1 MEYKDTLLMPKTE
14 FPMRGNLPQRE
25 PEVQA
30 KWEEMNIYQ
39 KVQERTK
46 GRQMFVLHDGPP
58 YANGDI
64 HMGHALNK
72 ILKDMIVRYK
82 SMSGFHAPYVPGW
95 DTHGLPIEQALT
107 NKGVKRKEMTVAE
120 FRELCTKYALEQIDN
135 QRSQFKRLGV
145 RGDWENPYI
154 TLKPEYEAQQI
165 KVFGEMAKKGYI
177 YKGLKPVYWSPSSES
192 ALAEAEIEYQDKRS
206 ASIYVGFKVKDGKG
220 VLDTDTQI
228 VIWTTTPWT
237 IPANLGISVHPDLTY
252 VVVTANGNK
261 FLVAEAL
268 LEAVTKEIGWED
280 AAVVQKVKGA
290 ELELIVAA
298 HPLYDRDSLVMLGEH
313 VTTDAG
319 TGCVH
324 TAPGHGEDDFYV
336 GQKYGLEV
344 LCPVDDKGVMTSEAP
359 GFEGLF
365 YDTANK
371 PIVQALEEADA
382 LLKLSFITHSYPH
395 DWRTKKPVI
404 FRATAQWF
412 ASIKDF
418 RNELLEAVKETK
430 WVPAWGETRLFN
442 MVRDRGD
449 WCISRQRVWGVPIP
463 VFYDENGKEIITDET
478 IEHVSNL
485 FREFGSNIWFER
497 EAKDL
502 LPEGFTHPG
511 SPNGTFT
518 KETDIMDVWFDS
530 GSSHQAVLL
539 EREDLVRPA
548 DLYLEGSDQ
557 YRGWFNS
564 SLSTAVAVT
573 GEAPYKGV
581 LSHGF
586 ALDGE
591 GRKMSKSIGNV
602 VVPAK
607 VMNQLG
613 ADILR
618 LWVASV
624 DYQADVRVSDAI
636 LKQVAEVY
644 RKIRNTFRF
653 LLGNLADFDPAVN
666 RVAYE
671 DLREVDQFMLVKLN
685 KLVKNVRNAYENYEF
700 AGIYHAINNFCTLDL
715 SAFYLD
721 FAKDVLYIEAVNN
734 HERRAIQTVLYES
747 LLALTKL
754 VSPILSHTADEVWKF
769 IPSVTEESV
778 QLTDLPEYQ
787 ELAGAK
793 ALEEKWT
800 AFMNLRDDVLKALE
814 EARNGKLIGKSLT
827 AKVSLYVNEKTKALL
842 DSIEE
847 NLKQL
852 FIVSGFEVAGTYDEA
867 PENALK
873 LETSAIVV
881 TKAEG
886 ETCERCWIVSTEIG
900 QDSEHSTLCPRCAEV
915 VKENYSHLA

>member
-1 MEYKDTLLMPKTE
+1 MDYKDTLLMPKTA
-14 FPMRGNLPQRE
+14 FPMRGNLPGRE
-25 PEVQA
+25 PEIQA
-30 KWEEMNIYQ
+30 QWQEKNIYE
-39 KVQERTK
+39 KVQKHTADRPL
-46 GRQMFVLHDGPP
+46 FILHDGPP

-64 HMGHALNK
+64 HIGHALNK
-72 ILKDMIVRYK
+72 ILKDFIVRYK
-82 SMSGFHAPYVPGW
+82 SMSGFCSPYVPGW

-120 FRELCTKYALEQIDN
+120 FRKLCEEYAYQQIDN
-135 QRSQFKRLGV
+135 QREQFKRLGV

-177 YKGLKPVYWSPSSES
+177 YKGKKPVYWSPSSES

-206 ASIYVGFKVKDGKG
+206 ASIYVGFPVKDGKG
-220 VLDTDTQI
+220 VLDSDVEI
-228 VIWTTTPWT
+228 IIWTTTPWT

-252 VVVTANGNK
+252 VVVEANGRK

-268 LEAVTKEIGWED
+268 LEAVSNEIGWEHP
-280 AAVVQKVKGA
+280 AAVKKIAGR
-290 ELELIVAA
+290 ELEGIVAK
-298 HPLYDRDSLVMLGEH
+298 HPLYSRDSLVMLGEH

-336 GQKYGLEV
+336 GQKYGLDV
-344 LCPVDDKGVMTSEAP
+344 LCPVDDRGVMTAEAP

-365 YDTANK
+365 YDEANK
-371 PIVQALEEADA
+371 PITQKLEEAGA

-418 RNELLEAVKETK
+418 RKELLQAVEETK

-449 WCISRQRVWGVPIP
+449 WCISRQRAWGVPIP
-463 VFYDENGKEIITDET
+463 VFYAENGEAVITDET
-478 IEHVSNL
+478 IDHVSTM
-485 FREFGSNIWFER
+485 FREHGSNIWFEK

-502 LPEGFTHPG
+502 LPEGFSHPA

-530 GSSHQAVLL
+530 GSSHQAVLV
-539 EREDLVRPA
+539 ERDDLQRPA

-564 SLSTAVAVT
+564 SLSTSVAVT
-573 GEAPYKGV
+573 GKAPYKGV

-586 ALDGE
+586 VLDGE

-624 DYQADVRVSDAI
+624 DYQSDVRVSDAI

-653 LLGNLADFDPAVN
+653 LLGNLSDFNPATATVPF
-666 RVAYE
+666 
-671 DLREVDQFMLVKLN
+671 DQLREVDQFMLVKLN
-685 KLVKNVRNAYENYEF
+685 KLIKYVRNAYDQYEF
-700 AGIYHAINNFCTLDL
+700 AGVYHAVNNFCTLDL

-721 FAKDVLYIEAVNN
+721 FAKDVLYIEAAD
-734 HERRAIQTVLYES
+734 HPDRRAIQTVLHES
-747 LLALTKL
+747 LLALVKL
-754 VSPILSHTADEVWKF
+754 TAPILSHTADEVWSF
-769 IPSVTEESV
+769 IPSATEASV
-778 QLTDLPEYQ
+778 QLTDMPDYKEIQDAEVLE
-787 ELAGAK
+787 AK
-793 ALEEKWT
+793 WN
-800 AFMNLRDDVLKALE
+800 AFMKLRDDVLKALE
-814 EARNGKLIGKSLT
+814 EARNEKVIGKSLT
-827 AKVSLYVNEKTKALL
+827 AKVSLYVNDSTKELL
-842 DSIEE
+842 ESISE
-847 NLKQL
+847 NLSQL
-852 FIVSGFEVAGTYDEA
+852 FIVSGFEIAGSYDQA
-867 PENALK
+867 PEHAIK
-873 LETSAIVV
+873 LEHAAIVI

-886 ETCERCWIVSTEIG
+886 ETCERCWVVTTEVG
-900 QDSEHSTLCPRCAEV
+900 QTEAHPTLCPRCAKV
-915 VKENYSHLA
+915 VTENY

>member
-1 MEYKDTLLMPKTE
+1 MEYKNTLLMPQTE

-25 PEVQA
+25 PEIQA
-30 KWEEMNIYQ
+30 KWEEMNIYK

-46 GRQMFVLHDGPP
+46 GRPMFVLHDGPP

-82 SMSGFHAPYVPGW
+82 SMSGYHAPYVPGW

-120 FRELCTKYALEQIDN
+120 FRQLCTKYALEQIDN
-135 QRSQFKRLGV
+135 QREQFKRLGV

-154 TLKPEYEAQQI
+154 TLNPAYEAQQI

-192 ALAEAEIEYQDKRS
+192 ALAEAEIEYQDKKS

-220 VLDTDTQI
+220 VLDTETQVI
-228 VIWTTTPWT
+228 IWTTTPWT

-252 VVVTANGNK
+252 VVVSANK
-261 FLVAEAL
+261 TKYLVAEAL

-280 AAVVQKVKGA
+280 ATVVKKVKGN
-290 ELELIVAA
+290 ELENIIAV
-298 HPLYDRDSLVMLGEH
+298 HPLYGRDSLVMLGEH

-324 TAPGHGEDDFYV
+324 TAPGHGEDDFHV
-336 GQKYGLEV
+336 GQKYGLDV
-344 LCPVDDKGVMTSEAP
+344 LCPVDDKGVMTSDAP

-371 PIVQALEEADA
+371 PITQALEEAGA

-404 FRATAQWF
+404 YRATAQWF

-430 WVPAWGETRLFN
+430 WIPAWGETRLFN

-463 VFYDENGKEIITDET
+463 VFYAETGEEIITDET
-478 IEHVSNL
+478 INHVSDL

-497 EAKDL
+497 DAKDL

-539 EREDLVRPA
+539 ERDDLVRPA

-602 VVPAK
+602 VIPAK

-653 LLGNLADFDPAVN
+653 LLGNLADFTPED
-666 RVAYE
+666 RVPYE
-671 DLREVDQFMLVKLN
+671 NLREVDQFMLVKLN
-685 KLVKNVRNAYENYEF
+685 KLIKNVRNAYENYEF

-715 SAFYLD
+715 SSFYLD
-721 FAKDVLYIEAVNN
+721 FAKDVLYIEATNN
-734 HERRAIQTVLYES
+734 NERRAIQTVLYES

-769 IPSVTEESV
+769 IPSVKEESV
-778 QLTDLPEYQ
+778 QLTDLPKYQ
-787 ELAGAK
+787 ELSNAQ

-800 AFMNLRDDVLKALE
+800 EFLNLRDDVLKALE
-814 EARNGKLIGKSLT
+814 EARNQKVIGKSLT
-827 AKVSLYVNEKTKALL
+827 AKVTLYVNEKSRALL

-847 NLKQL
+847 NMKQL
-852 FIVSGFEVAGTYDEA
+852 FIISGFEVAGTYEEA
-867 PENALK
+867 PENAIK
-873 LETSAIVV
+873 LETAAIVI

-886 ETCERCWIVSTEIG
+886 ETCERCWIVTPEVG
-900 QDSEHSTLCPRCAEV
+900 QDPEHSTLCLRCAEV
-915 VKENYSHLA
+915 VKENYTHLA

>member
-1 MEYKDTLLMPKTE
+1 MDYKDTLLMPKTE

-25 PEVQA
+25 PDIQA
-30 KWEEMNIYQ
+30 KWEEIDIYA

-46 GRQMFVLHDGPP
+46 GRPMFVLHDGPP

-72 ILKDMIVRYK
+72 ILKDFIVRYK
-82 SMSGFHAPYVPGW
+82 SASGFQAPYVPGW

-120 FRELCTKYALEQIDN
+120 FRKLCTEYALQQIDN
-135 QRSQFKRLGV
+135 QRTQFKRLGV

-261 FLVAEAL
+261 YLVAEAL
-268 LEAVTKEIGWED
+268 LEAVTKEIGWEETV
-280 AAVVQKVKGA
+280 VVQKLKGT
-290 ELELIVAA
+290 ELENIIAA
-298 HPLYDRDSLVMLGEH
+298 HPLYGRDSLVMLGEH

-344 LCPVDDKGVMTSEAP
+344 LCPVDDKGHMTNEAP

-365 YDTANK
+365 YDQANK
-371 PIVQALEEADA
+371 PIAEALEKEGA

-463 VFYDENGKEIITDET
+463 VFYAENGEEIITDET
-478 IEHVSNL
+478 INHVSEL
-485 FREFGSNIWFER
+485 FRQFGSNVWFER
-497 EAKDL
+497 EAKEL
-502 LPEGFTHPG
+502 LPEGFTHLG

-573 GEAPYKGV
+573 GKAPYKGV

-591 GRKMSKSIGNV
+591 GRKMSKSLGNTV
-602 VVPAK
+602 LPSK

-653 LLGNLADFDPAVN
+653 LLGNLADFNPASDK
-666 RVAYE
+666 VAFE
-671 DLREVDQFMLVKLN
+671 NLREVDQFMLVKLN
-685 KLVKNVRNAYENYEF
+685 KLIKNVRNAYENYEF
-700 AGIYHAINNFCTLDL
+700 SGIYHAVNNFCTLDL

-721 FAKDVLYIEAVNN
+721 FAKDVLYIEAKDN

-747 LLALTKL
+747 LVALTKL

-769 IPSVTEESV
+769 IPDVKEESV
-778 QLTDLPEYQ
+778 QLTDLPEYVDY
-787 ELAGAK
+787 ANAK
-793 ALEEKWT
+793 DLEEKWS

-814 EARNGKLIGKSLT
+814 EARNEKVIGKSLT
-827 AKVSLYVNEKTKALL
+827 AKVTLYVNDKTKALL
-842 DSIEE
+842 DSIQE
-847 NLKQL
+847 NLQQL
-852 FIVSGFEVAGTYDEA
+852 FIVSGFEVAGSMKDA

-873 LETSAIVV
+873 LDNAAIVV

-886 ETCERCWIVSTEIG
+886 ETCERCWVVSKEVG
-900 QDSEHSTLCPRCAEV
+900 QDPEHKTLCPRCAEV
-915 VKENYSHLA
+915 VKENYTHLA